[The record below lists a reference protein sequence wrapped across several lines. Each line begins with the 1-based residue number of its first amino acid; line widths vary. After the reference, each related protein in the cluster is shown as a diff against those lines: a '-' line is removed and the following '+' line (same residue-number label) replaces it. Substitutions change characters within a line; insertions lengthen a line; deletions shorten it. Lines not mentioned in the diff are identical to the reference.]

1 MKHSVYY
8 RSFAIFGIFLF
19 AGMLLSV
26 QFSGSV
32 LQLDQY
38 ISQHVSSLRIES
50 WDKWVIALTN
60 LNGMRES
67 LLFSALLLSFL
78 LYKKWYNDARFYLLA
93 LAGSI
98 VLFSTVKSMVKRVRP
113 QMQLIDISGYSFP
126 SGHSTMSMA
135 MAIALY
141 FIFVRKIEAAAGRAV
156 LLAIALLWP
165 LMIGVS
171 RIYLNVHWFSDVIGG
186 LGLGLLWVML
196 LKLCCHRQEK
206 PLPAT
211 GS

>member
-8 RSFAIFGIFLF
+8 RSFALFGIFLF
-19 AGMLLSV
+19 VGMLLSV

-32 LQLDQY
+32 LQLDLY

-50 WDKWVIALTN
+50 WNKWVIALTN

-135 MAIALY
+135 MAMALY
-141 FIFVRKIEAAAGRAV
+141 FIFVRKIEAAAGRVV
-156 LLAIALLWP
+156 LLAMSLLWP
-165 LMIGVS
+165 LMIGAS

-186 LGLGLLWVML
+186 LGLGLFWVML

-206 PLPAT
+206 LLPAT

>member
-1 MKHSVYY
+1 VYY
-8 RSFAIFGIFLF
+8 RSFALFGIFLF
-19 AGMLLSV
+19 VGMLLSV

-32 LQLDQY
+32 LQLDLY

-50 WDKWVIALTN
+50 WNKWVIALTN

-78 LYKKWYNDARFYLLA
+78 LYKKWYNDARFYLLV

-135 MAIALY
+135 MAMALY
-141 FIFVRKIEAAAGRAV
+141 FIFVRKIEAAAGRVV
-156 LLAIALLWP
+156 LLAMSLLWP
-165 LMIGVS
+165 LMIGAS

-186 LGLGLLWVML
+186 LGLGLFWVML

-206 PLPAT
+206 LLPAT

>member
-8 RSFAIFGIFLF
+8 RSFALFGIFLF
-19 AGMLLSV
+19 VGMLLSV

-32 LQLDQY
+32 LQLDLY

-50 WDKWVIALTN
+50 WNKWVIALTN

-78 LYKKWYNDARFYLLA
+78 LYKKWYNDARFYLLV

-98 VLFSTVKSMVKRVRP
+98 VLFGTIKSMVKRVRP

-135 MAIALY
+135 MAMALY
-141 FIFVRKIEAAAGRAV
+141 FIFVRKIEAAAGRVV
-156 LLAIALLWP
+156 LLAMSLLWP
-165 LMIGVS
+165 LMIGAS

-186 LGLGLLWVML
+186 LGLGLFWVML

-206 PLPAT
+206 LLPAT